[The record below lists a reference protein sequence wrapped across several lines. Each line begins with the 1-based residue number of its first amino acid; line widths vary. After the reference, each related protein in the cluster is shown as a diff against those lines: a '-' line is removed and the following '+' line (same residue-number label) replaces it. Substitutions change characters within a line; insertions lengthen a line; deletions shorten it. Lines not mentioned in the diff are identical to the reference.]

1 MRIEISRREVLNNL
15 IRFKDSLLDGTSRK
29 NTSAERIYKVLL
41 NRKTGDMR
49 FPQKIKSLEYHIA
62 RKKGKGEAAA
72 DWKEARIIVD
82 RKDPEAPAHFEICDS
97 KNQRLEPTDMEPL
110 AWRVVRETLEVLNV
124 RAKQVVGYEYG
135 MLPEEAVL
143 NDLSSIHLS
152 IPIEQIEDLP
162 AWMGA
167 LPREDAERRLEGQPE
182 GTYLL
187 REGDDL
193 TQAIGF
199 HFSEENHLSV
209 HPFVLT
215 VVEEEEKIS
224 DILLIKTAKGWT
236 LYHDDPNLN
245 DTILYK
251 YESTPQSLLRQLEPI
266 AKKPVS
272 RET

>member
-15 IRFKDSLLDGTSRK
+15 IRFKDSLLESSSSKKSD
-29 NTSAERIYKVLL
+29 ERMYKVLL

-49 FPQKIKSLEYHIA
+49 FPQKIKSLEYQIS
-62 RKKGKGEAAA
+62 RKKGKGESAA
-72 DWKEARIIVD
+72 DWKEARIFVS
-82 RKDPEAPAHFEICDS
+82 RKNGEGPAQFEIRNA
-97 KNQRLEPTDMEPL
+97 KNQKLEPTEMEPI
-110 AWRVVRETLEVLNV
+110 AWRVIRETVEVLNE

-162 AWMGA
+162 AWMGTID
-167 LPREDAERRLEGQPE
+167 RESAEKRLEGQAE
-182 GTYLL
+182 GTYLI
-187 REGDDL
+187 REGDYL

-199 HFSEENHLSV
+199 HFAEENHIAV

-224 DILLIKTAKGWT
+224 DILLIKTGKGWT
-236 LYHDDPNLN
+236 FYQDDPNLN
-245 DTILYK
+245 DNILYK
-251 YESTPQSLLRQLEPI
+251 FEATPQSLLRQIEGR

-272 RET
+272 R